1 MRFPNSLLR
10 PLRPHLCCVA
20 ALRTSGGRLSATDPA
35 GQATVEVLGHAYQRD
50 DFTNVTPKILAKV
63 GRNLHNQ
70 SHHPLWLIK
79 ERIKSHFYRY
89 HSQFLWTAGPLL
101 AGCGIHRPSQ
111 VYFYSTF

>member
-1 MRFPNSLLR
+1 MRLLNRPLSLLR
-10 PLRPHLCCVA
+10 PLQSHLYCVA
-20 ALRTSGGRLSATDPA
+20 ALQTSGRVLGTTDPG
-35 GQATVEVLGHAYQRD
+35 GQAPVEVLGHAYQRD

-89 HSQFLWTAGPLL
+89 HSDFLWPPGGGLQDL
-101 AGCGIHRPSQ
+101 SLFISHI
-111 VYFYSTF
+111 